1 MLEYSNKYSCA
12 ARSLSQYDR
21 DELALNNNNTALVVF
36 VDNDTIDQT
45 GYNSTKN
52 VEIKVPLKY
61 FSNVWRKIEMS
72 LIICE
77 IKLMLPLFANCVIS
91 FNALSAEATTFAITD
106 ARLYV
111 PVVTL
116 SNQDNEKLLQQL
128 KLDFKRTIKWN
139 KYRSKTL
146 TQTQNQYLD
155 YLVDPTFQW
164 VNILFV
170 ISFENHANKSYILP
184 TVEKKI
190 EMLWPMGEAFL
201 TNKLIMRQKQTKY

>member
-21 DELALNNNNTALVVF
+21 DELALNNNNTAIVF
-36 VDNDTIDQT
+36 VHNDTTDQT
-45 GYNSTKN
+45 GYNDTKN

-77 IKLMLPLFANCVIS
+77 IKLMLPLFGNCVIS
-91 FNALSAEATTFAITD
+91 FNAPSAEATTFAKAD

-116 SNQDNEKLLQQL
+116 SNQDNEKLLQQS

-139 KYRSKTL
+139 KYRSKTP

-155 YLVDPTFQW
+155 YLVDPTFQG

-170 ISFENHANKSYILP
+170 ISFENHANKS
-184 TVEKKI
+184 
-190 EMLWPMGEAFL
+190 
-201 TNKLIMRQKQTKY
+201 

>member
-45 GYNSTKN
+45 SYNGTKN
-52 VEIKVPLKY
+52 VEIKVSLKY

-139 KYRSKTL
+139 KYRPEPAIKA
-146 TQTQNQYLD
+146 QNQYLNH
-155 YLVDPTFQW
+155 LIDPGFQGG
-164 VNILFV
+164 NRLLAL
-170 ISFENHANKSYILP
+170 SFKNKDDITLH
-184 TVEKKI
+184 
-190 EMLWPMGEAFL
+190 
-201 TNKLIMRQKQTKY
+201 TKYYLLTAEIKDYNVMIFGQTFFVQPIKK